1 MAPEQL
7 VSSPPETPGRWF
19 GLWDSYFAVSYLVTV
34 TLLFSRSPEQPL
46 STAVSIGALTV
57 LVPWYAGVGRRLV
70 STDRMG
76 WQNVLFTA
84 VLFGLFTLATLVD
97 LASSYALFAVVPMI
111 MRCLPT
117 WPAIA
122 ISLVANVVPLA
133 SVWVHRGRVDAEMLN
148 VLPTTLLGIA
158 LSALLGLWIT
168 RVIRQSRE
176 RAMLIE
182 ELRRNREHVA
192 RLSHEA
198 GIAAERERLAREI
211 HDTIAQSLTSIIS
224 LVEAAE
230 SEVADTSPRVNRLL
244 TLARE
249 AAAEGLAEARDF
261 VAALTPQ
268 TLRDGSLS
276 DAVRRRTDTL
286 ATQTGLTAVCE
297 IEGGELPLPM
307 AVRVVL
313 LRVVQEAVA
322 NVQKHAEATRVEVT
336 LTFDD
341 AVVELVVVD
350 DGGGFDTA
358 AETAGFGLGG
368 MRARVAEIGGMTT
381 VTSAPGEGTMI
392 TVSVPVGNDGGG
404 AE

>member
-34 TLLFSRSPEQPL
+34 TLLFSRSPGQPL

-57 LVPWYAGVGRRLV
+57 LVPWYAGVGRRLI
-70 STDRMG
+70 SSDRMG

-84 VLFGLFTLATLVD
+84 VLFGLFTFATLVD

-111 MRCLPT
+111 MMCLPT

-133 SVWVHRGRVDAEMLN
+133 SVWVHRGRIDAEMLN

-168 RVIRQSRE
+168 RVLRQSRE

-211 HDTIAQSLTSIIS
+211 HDTIAQSLTSVIS

-230 SEVADTSPRVNRLL
+230 CEVADTSPRVNRLL

-392 TVSVPVGNDGGG
+392 TVSVPVGNDGG

>member
-1 MAPEQL
+1 VAPEQL